1 MPSCFIC
8 LVNFDFQSHLLR
20 HITLF
25 YSFVNITVYKCLED
39 DCLRIFSTFNSFRKH
54 FKSHANFECIISE
67 NVIITE

>member
-54 FKSHANFECIISE
+54 LKSHANFECIISE